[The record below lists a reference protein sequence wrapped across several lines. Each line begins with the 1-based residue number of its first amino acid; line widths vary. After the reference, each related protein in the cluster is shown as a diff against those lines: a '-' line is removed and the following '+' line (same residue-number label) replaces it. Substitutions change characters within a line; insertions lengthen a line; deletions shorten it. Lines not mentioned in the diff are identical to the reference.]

1 MTSTSQKEI
10 RVKGLALSPGV
21 AMGTAQRVR
30 GLDLNILAEFAHNVD
45 DVETEVVRFR
55 QAVALSRDQITKLC
69 DGAQS
74 QLAAIV
80 TAQAVILEDE
90 EVTAT
95 IVDRIVASRFSSERV
110 VAEQA
115 MEWAARFD
123 ALKDKAMRS
132 RAMDIQDAYHRVLRN
147 LLEIEHVRQ
156 NPLSEV
162 PPNTILVSERLL
174 PSDILHLHLPHVD
187 GIVTEFGSA
196 VSHAAIAAQSL
207 HIPFVSEVAG
217 ATTLIRTGDRVLMDA
232 DAGWLIVNPTE
243 DSVNRSRAASHRVS
257 HVEDPA
263 NRAPCATRDGI
274 QIALLANASSA
285 EDVATAVAEGTGGI
299 GLLRTE
305 FFCIGQPDMPSAE
318 DEVAFYQNV
327 FEAAGHLRVTF
338 RLFDFGGDKVPAFFL
353 PGDLSRTILGN
364 RGIRYL
370 LTNEGL
376 LRRQVACLCA
386 AARGRP
392 FDILIPF
399 VTAERE
405 LAQARVIIDETIA
418 AHAAGADQC
427 HVGIMLEVPSAY
439 FLLGRMLDHVD
450 FVSVGTNDLGQLMFA
465 WQREE
470 SADPLLMPEINGL
483 MVRIIKDAAEQVDK
497 AGKRLT
503 VCGELATDPA
513 VLPAMIRAG
522 VRSLS
527 VNVAALSRVRGAVRE
542 MDAS

>member
-1 MTSTSQKEI
+1 MTSTSQKEMRI
-10 RVKGLALSPGV
+10 KVLALSPGV
-21 AMGTAQRVR
+21 AMGTAQRVC

-45 DVETEVVRFR
+45 DVEAEVVRFR
-55 QAVALSRDQITKLC
+55 QAVALSHDQITKLC
-69 DGAQS
+69 DSAES

-80 TAQAVILEDE
+80 GAQAMILEDE
-90 EVTAT
+90 EVMVT
-95 IVDRIVASRFSSERV
+95 IIERIVASRFSSERV

-115 MEWAARFD
+115 IEWAARFD

-162 PPNTILVSERLL
+162 PANTILVSERLL
-174 PSDILHLHLPHVD
+174 PSDILHLHLQHVD
-187 GIVTEFGSA
+187 GIITEYGSA

-243 DSVNRSRAASHRVS
+243 DSVNRSRAVS
-257 HVEDPA
+257 YRPPPA
-263 NRAPCATRDGI
+263 ERPVDRTPCATRDGI
-274 QIALLANASSA
+274 QIAVLANVSSA
-285 EDVATAVAEGTGGI
+285 EEVAMSVAEGADGM

-318 DEVAFYQNV
+318 DEVAFYQSV

-338 RLFDFGGDKVPAFFL
+338 RLFDFGGDKVPEFLL
-353 PGDLSRTILGN
+353 PGDVDRTIVGN

-370 LTNEGL
+370 LANEGL

-386 AARGRP
+386 AASGRP

-405 LAQARVIIDETIA
+405 LAQARLIIDKTIA
-418 AHAAGADQC
+418 AHAVGADQC
-427 HVGIMLEVPSAY
+427 HVGMMLEVPSAY

-450 FVSVGTNDLGQLMFA
+450 FVSVGTNDLGQLLFA

-470 SADPLLMPEINGL
+470 SADPLLLPEINGL
-483 MVRIIKDAAEQVDK
+483 MVRIIREAAEQVDK

-503 VCGELATDPA
+503 VCGGLATDPTM
-513 VLPAMIRAG
+513 LPAMIRAG

-527 VNVAALSRVRGAVRE
+527 VPVAALSRVRSAVRE